1 MGAMYKIEDIA
12 QMTGL
17 TKRTIRY
24 YEEIGLL
31 APERSDGGYR
41 LYGEEHVARLRKL
54 IDARDALG
62 FSLQELQQYVAIH
75 EELTRLRQAV
85 REETGAEKRAA
96 VLRLEDTVRQQLD
109 VIDAK
114 LAQIGRVRDEYRE
127 LQARIDE
134 AKQAWRQEQE

>member
-1 MGAMYKIEDIA
+1 MYKIEDIA

>member
-1 MGAMYKIEDIA
+1 MYKIEDIA

-31 APERSDGGYR
+31 SPERSDGGYR
-41 LYGEEHVARLRKL
+41 LYGEEHVLRLRKL

-62 FSLQELQQYVAIH
+62 FSLQELQEYVAIH

>member
-1 MGAMYKIEDIA
+1 M
-12 QMTGL
+12 
-17 TKRTIRY
+17 
-24 YEEIGLL
+24 
-31 APERSDGGYR
+31 
-41 LYGEEHVARLRKL
+41 
-54 IDARDALG
+54 
-62 FSLQELQQYVAIH
+62 QELQQYVAIH

>member
-1 MGAMYKIEDIA
+1 MYRIEDIA

-41 LYGEEHVARLRKL
+41 LYGEEHVQRLRKL

-62 FSLQELQQYVAIH
+62 FSLQELQEYVAIH
-75 EELTRLRQAV
+75 EELTQLRQTV
-85 REETGAEKRAA
+85 REETGEEKRAA
-96 VLRLEDTVRQQLD
+96 VLRLEAAVQRQLAM
-109 VIDAK
+109 IDAK
-114 LAQIGRVRDEYRE
+114 LSQIGRVREEYHE

-134 AKQAWRQEQE
+134 ARQAWNQEQE